1 MKNTYMP
8 LPVRVKDIRIESD
21 DKMLR
26 TFDLEFVN
34 EEDAFDYMPGQ
45 FCQLSIPG
53 KGEAPF
59 GIASSPTEKGF
70 LRFTINRVGV
80 VTTALHYLEKDEIIG
95 IRGPLGNYYPVE
107 KMKGQNVVIVSG
119 GFALT
124 TLRSLSVYLCDPANR
139 KDYGDITLIY
149 GARSPGL
156 MIYRDELEEWEK
168 KDDIDVHLTID
179 EQVEG
184 WDKHVGF
191 VPTVTKEI
199 APNSKDALVM
209 VCGPPIMIKYTLPV
223 LAELGFPME
232 RIYTSLERRMKCG
245 IGKCGRC
252 NIGSK
257 YICFDGPVFSYSE
270 LEKIQEEI

>member
-8 LPVRVKDIRIESD
+8 LPVRVKKIRIESD

-59 GIASSPTEKGF
+59 GIASSPTEKGV
-70 LRFTINRVGV
+70 LRFTGNRVGV
-80 VTTALHYLEKDEIIG
+80 VTNALHYLEEGEVIG
-95 IRGPLGNYYPVE
+95 IRGPLGNYYPIE

-124 TLRSLSVYLCDPANR
+124 TLRSLAVYLCAPANR

-149 GARSPGL
+149 GARRPGL

-179 EQVEG
+179 EQVDG

-199 APNSKDALVM
+199 APGSKDALVV

-270 LEKIQEEI
+270 LENIQEEI